1 MLECLHFC
9 AKDKKNCELCMRPIG
24 PFILREK
31 WCGVLGVPNPSM
43 DMVIRKSLK
52 CCYDAHYDNLIKIE
66 LYESMDVKIEKII
79 CTKTGKKLDL
89 FISEEGV

>member
-52 CCYDAHYDNLIKIE
+52 CCYDAHYANL
-66 LYESMDVKIEKII
+66 
-79 CTKTGKKLDL
+79 TQFL
-89 FISEEGV
+89 FIVSSNQFRKNVA